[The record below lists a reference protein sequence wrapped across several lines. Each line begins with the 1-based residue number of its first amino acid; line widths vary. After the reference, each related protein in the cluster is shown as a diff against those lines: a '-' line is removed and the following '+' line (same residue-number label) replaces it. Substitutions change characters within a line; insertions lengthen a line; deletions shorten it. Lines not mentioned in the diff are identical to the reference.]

1 MRDVNT
7 LLKTEPEM
15 RSPYLV
21 GSAVCKRGQSGRSV
35 PWKTILDLDFLVS
48 FQLGI
53 SAIRVTFGPGSV
65 FLFLGPSVF
74 HWGR

>member
-1 MRDVNT
+1 MRKLNT
-7 LLKTEPEM
+7 LLKMEPEM
-15 RSPYLV
+15 RSLYLV
-21 GSAVCKRGQSGRSV
+21 SSAVCERGQSGRSV

-53 SAIRVTFGPGSV
+53 SATRVASGPSTTCSI
-65 FLFLGPSVF
+65 LGPSVF